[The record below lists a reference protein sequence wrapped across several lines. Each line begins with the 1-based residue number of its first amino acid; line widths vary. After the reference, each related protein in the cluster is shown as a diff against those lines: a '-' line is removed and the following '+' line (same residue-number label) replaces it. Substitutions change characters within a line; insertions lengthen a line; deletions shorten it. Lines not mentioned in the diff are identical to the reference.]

1 MGIKKMY
8 HNRKLNFS
16 AENVYEN
23 LQKPT
28 PLPYKK
34 LTVTLLCL
42 GVEAFTITLLF
53 PFVAFM
59 VQDFGFTTN
68 QT

>member
-1 MGIKKMY
+1 MGIKKVY
-8 HNRKLNFS
+8 HKCKRSLFPD
-16 AENVYEN
+16 ENDLLE
-23 LQKPT
+23 KPT
-28 PLPYKK
+28 PMPTKR
-34 LTVTLLCL
+34 LTVALLCL

-59 VQDFGFTTN
+59 VQDFGFTTD